1 MIRAKFSTA
10 KFTKDMNNIVK
21 YSEGFLQGAKTGK
34 VVFLKGLGVKTV
46 ELLKQYIDSNARVNP
61 EALHH
66 VYEWYQTGNP
76 SARLFDINFTV
87 SNLGLSFVSNFKQ
100 SNTIKNGSRE
110 PFYQK
115 AKIMESGMSVKIKP
129 KYSEVLKF
137 EVDGEE
143 VFTKNPVT
151 VDNPGGSQ
159 VAGSFE
165 RIFDLF
171 FTQYFT
177 QAFLRSSGL
186 FDFFENP
193 IVYKRDLP
201 AGKSLGK
208 QKGLSTGYRWVANAG
223 VGR

>member
-1 MIRAKFSTA
+1 MIKTKFNTA
-10 KFTKDMNNIVK
+10 RFTKDMNNIVK
-21 YSEGFLQGAKTGK
+21 YSEGFLEGAQRGK

-46 ELLKQYIDSNARVNP
+46 ELLKEYVDSNARVNP

-66 VYEWYQTGNP
+66 VYEWYKVGNP
-76 SARLFDINFTV
+76 SARLFEINYTV
-87 SNLGLSFVSNFKQ
+87 SNLGLSFVSEFKQ
-100 SNTIKNGSRE
+100 STTIKNGSRE

-115 AKIMESGMSVKIKP
+115 ATIMESGMSLKIRP
-129 KYSEVLKF
+129 KSSQVLAF
-137 EVDGEE
+137 EVDGSE
-143 VFTKNPVT
+143 VFSKTEVT

-165 RIFDLF
+165 RVFNLF

-193 IVYKRDLP
+193 VVYKKDLP
-201 AGKSLGK
+201 IGKKLGK